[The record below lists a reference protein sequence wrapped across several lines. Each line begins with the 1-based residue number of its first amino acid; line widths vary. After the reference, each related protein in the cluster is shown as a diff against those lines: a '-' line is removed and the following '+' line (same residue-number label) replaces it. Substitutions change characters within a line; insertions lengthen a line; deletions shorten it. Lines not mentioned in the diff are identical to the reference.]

1 MSDNIDPIDEKE
13 AADAVRL
20 IVQRWRD
27 CTKIAG
33 VGRKMTDKA
42 RAVEA
47 VSQLVADIIESA
59 LWLSQGD
66 GEDRDDL
73 AKRMASRLCGLET
86 GASERRGGNQP

>member
-33 VGRKMTDKA
+33 VGRKMTDKS

-47 VSQLVADIIESA
+47 VSQLVADIIESS

-66 GEDRDDL
+66 GDDRDNLVKRL
-73 AKRMASRLCGLET
+73 AKHLCGDET
-86 GASERRGGNQP
+86 